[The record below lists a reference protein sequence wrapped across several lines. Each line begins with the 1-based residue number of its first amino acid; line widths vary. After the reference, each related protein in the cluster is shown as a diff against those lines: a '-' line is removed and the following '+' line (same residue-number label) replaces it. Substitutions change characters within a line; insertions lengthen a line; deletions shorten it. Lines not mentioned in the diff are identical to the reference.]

1 MIINE
6 ELIYTGE
13 NFNIVFDDNGII
25 EKAEKIIKSI
35 IAAED
40 ELEID
45 SENNK
50 IFVEEGSVGDNDA
63 VVSDICKALAVEFP
77 ENSFYGHAYYDDYQC
92 AYESCAD
99 YQFDNGK
106 LHMELFESEN
116 GNGFCPECGEQLVC
130 FDEFNPDETY
140 HCEDC
145 DIDVSAEDMFEGVLP
160 VRKVIELQVVDGE
173 LR

>member
-50 IFVEEGSVGDNDA
+50 IFVEEGSVGNNDA

-92 AYESCAD
+92 GYESCAD

-106 LHMELFESEN
+106 LHMEFFHDSLIHTSY
-116 GNGFCPECGEQLVC
+116 G
-130 FDEFNPDETY
+130 
-140 HCEDC
+140 
-145 DIDVSAEDMFEGVLP
+145 I
-160 VRKVIELQVVDGE
+160 I
-173 LR
+173 